1 MAKTKTKS
9 KRKTMAKLQ
18 PRATKTSSAKK
29 SAPVS
34 RAKPKAKP
42 KAKARPKQTFNVS
55 HLRAEDFRADGL
67 RTYAQYRDLGMSKA
81 TNGLLQAHVI
91 RMVPPCDP
99 KVVSKRHYHDVDVQM
114 IYVLKG
120 WMKGEYDGQVVTMR
134 EGTAW
139 LQPPKIKHTVLRL
152 FRRLRAA
159 GDHPA
164 GGIRHRGARIGRD
177 GDRTVRGH
185 ETKRNQGG
193 HRDDEDRN
201 IGSRPSPAAACSK
214 RRWQAR
220 R

>member
-1 MAKTKTKS
+1 MAKTKAKS

-139 LQPPKIKHTVLRL
+139 LQPPKIKHT
-152 FRRLRAA
+152 
-159 GDHPA
+159 
-164 GGIRHRGARIGRD
+164 
-177 GDRTVRGH
+177 
-185 ETKRNQGG
+185 
-193 HRDDEDRN
+193 
-201 IGSRPSPAAACSK
+201 
-214 RRWQAR
+214 
-220 R
+220 

>member
-120 WMKGEYDGQVVTMR
+120 WMKGEYDGQVVPMR

-139 LQPPKIKHTVLRL
+139 LQPPKIKHTVFDYSDDCELL
-152 FRRLRAA
+152 EIIL
-159 GDHPA
+159 PA
-164 GGIRHRGARIGRD
+164 EFD
-177 GDRTVRGH
+177 TV
-185 ETKRNQGG
+185 EL
-193 HRDDEDRN
+193 E
-201 IGSRPSPAAACSK
+201 
-214 RRWQAR
+214 
-220 R
+220 

>member
-139 LQPPKIKHTVLRL
+139 LQPPKIKHTVFDYSDDCELL
-152 FRRLRAA
+152 EIIL
-159 GDHPA
+159 PA
-164 GGIRHRGARIGRD
+164 EFD
-177 GDRTVRGH
+177 TV
-185 ETKRNQGG
+185 EL
-193 HRDDEDRN
+193 E
-201 IGSRPSPAAACSK
+201 
-214 RRWQAR
+214 
-220 R
+220 